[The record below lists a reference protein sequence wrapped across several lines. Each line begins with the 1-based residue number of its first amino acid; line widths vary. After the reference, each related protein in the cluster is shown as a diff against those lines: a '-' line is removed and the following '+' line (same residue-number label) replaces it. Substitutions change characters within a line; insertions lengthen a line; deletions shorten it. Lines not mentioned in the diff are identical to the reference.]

1 MHAVL
6 SSSQP
11 DCDCRCVT
19 IHPPSACT
27 YIHGLRVCCWELQKH
42 CVVGR
47 IPDIDRKMLLV
58 QQFAHLWGELS
69 PLALLW
75 HMVGKLVVSAFLCHC
90 SLAILFKTNVANG
103 LPTQWRKKERKQQSS
118 PLLVSIFRSVY
129 THPRRISSPCQWGPY
144 GLVQN
149 LGSGTGELLITAT
162 KDKGALEFSL
172 GDSSWLQLNPGFVT
186 QASSVDFQL
195 TNTAY
200 ALKFLDFECFCS
212 AVNRDFVPEIF
223 LHKYL
228 QQNLR
233 LLVRWECL
241 LFSAFLG
248 TIYQRFTC
256 VSNTQ

>member
-118 PLLVSIFRSVY
+118 PLLVSIFSLVHM
-129 THPRRISSPCQWGPY
+129 HPRRISSPCQWGPY